1 MDSRWTGLTFGCAL
15 LFFAAQGE
23 AATDAWDGLNR
34 VQSTRFDAVYL
45 LPGADFRPYTKLM
58 IDTAEVAFHKNW
70 MRDYN
75 RSTNDLSRRV
85 SERDLKRA
93 ADDVRKRFDEIIRKS
108 FMDAGYA
115 LVAAPAPDVLR
126 LSTAVINVE
135 VAAPDVNAFTRS
147 YSLYTGEATV
157 VLEARDSTTG
167 ALLGRAVDR
176 REAGM
181 MNNPGRRTKATN
193 RTDFSILFRNWA
205 KSAVDG
211 FSRLK
216 AMSPAVAPPPG

>member
-1 MDSRWTGLTFGCAL
+1 MGLAAGCAL
-15 LFFAAQGE
+15 LVFAATGE
-23 AATDAWDGLNR
+23 AATDNWDGLTR

-85 SERDLKRA
+85 TERDLNKA
-93 ADDVRKRFDEIIRKS
+93 ANEVRTRFNEILGKA
-108 FMDAGYA
+108 FADAGYTI
-115 LVAAPAPDVLR
+115 VSAPAPDVLR
-126 LSTAVINVE
+126 LSPAVVNVE
-135 VAAPDVNAFTRS
+135 VAAPDLNSAAMVRS

-176 REAGM
+176 REAGS
-181 MNNPGRRTKATN
+181 NTTGRRTKATN
-193 RTDFSILFRNWA
+193 RSDFSILFRQWA
-205 KSAVDG
+205 RTTVDG
-211 FSRLK
+211 LSRLK
-216 AMSPAVAPPPG
+216 ALSPANVPAAPPG